1 MSKISVII
9 PAYNA
14 AATVAASIESV
25 LAETLAAF
33 ETIVVNDGSSD
44 ETAGVLELYAGRIKV
59 VTQQN
64 RGLAGARNAGARAAT
79 GEWIA
84 FLDADDTWTADK
96 LEKTVAAVSGDSET
110 VLVFSDA
117 ACIDESGAVLPKPF
131 MEEGRARAPSMDDM
145 LAGRFQILPSS
156 VSVRRDAFVRAGG
169 FSEEFRGASGFEDA
183 FCWLVMR
190 EQGPFAF
197 IAARLVNY
205 RTTSLARSLERYRPG
220 FEVFARLVR
229 ERYGAAGEQLIRA
242 RRKARVTRWAHLGLL
257 AMKRGDA
264 AAARRAFRSAL
275 HEDPRRLKNLMRLL
289 RTYLPAPMI
298 RALTGRTR
306 DGAAESAKP

>member
-1 MSKISVII
+1 MLTVSVII

-25 LAETLAAF
+25 LAQTSKAF
-33 ETIVVNDGSSD
+33 EIIVVNDGSSD
-44 ETAGVLELYAGRIKV
+44 ETASALERYAGRIKV

-64 RGLAGARNAGARAAT
+64 RGPAAARNAGVRAAT

-84 FLDADDTWTADK
+84 FLDGDDTWTADK
-96 LEKTVAAVSGDSET
+96 LEKTVAAVRGDSET

-117 ACIDESGAVLPKPF
+117 TCIDESGTVLPRAF
-131 MEEGRARAPSMDDM
+131 IEADRARAPSMDDM
-145 LAGRFQILPSS
+145 LAGRFQIPTSS
-156 VSVRRDAFVRAGG
+156 VSVRRDAFERAGG
-169 FSEEFRGASGFEDA
+169 FSEEFRSPSFEDTL
-183 FCWLVMR
+183 FWIVLR

-197 IAARLVNY
+197 VAARLVNY
-205 RTTSLARSLERYRPG
+205 HSTSLARSLERYRPG

-229 ERYGAAGEQLIRA
+229 ERYGAAAEHLIRA

-257 AMKRGDA
+257 AMKRGDT
-264 AAARRAFRSAL
+264 AAARHAFRSAL
-275 HEDPRRLKNLMRLL
+275 REDPRRLKNLMRLL
-289 RTYLPAPMI
+289 RTYLPAPLA

-306 DGAAESAKP
+306 DGAAESAKL